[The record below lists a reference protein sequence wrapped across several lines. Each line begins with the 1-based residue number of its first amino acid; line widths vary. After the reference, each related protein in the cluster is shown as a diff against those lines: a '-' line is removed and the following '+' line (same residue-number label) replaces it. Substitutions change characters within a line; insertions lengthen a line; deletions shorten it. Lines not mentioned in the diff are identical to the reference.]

1 MSTYVFAIM
10 VLSIIGGICNAQ
22 ASVSSVE
29 ENDEQFARR
38 LLHLGGEVMKLKEVP
53 TPPCDMARI
62 GSWILPEA
70 VVVNGSSY
78 CLKATAAPVLRC
90 REPFA
95 TNQVM
100 CIQLRERSQSNE
112 RYAIGNLY
120 LARSVELAYRMGLG
134 EEARKT
140 CIDMPHYARSFR
152 VEFRG
157 EVMIASGFMRHRAR
171 NPQFTDQVTAVYRNL
186 VCTVDA
192 VKDSAEIAL
201 ALIKTCCLGCDAGPE
216 PGAGKRR
223 TP

>member
-1 MSTYVFAIM
+1 MKI
-10 VLSIIGGICNAQ
+10 VLCSLVSAFWCVCGVAHDILSPRHASI
-22 ASVSSVE
+22 
-29 ENDEQFARR
+29 ARR
-38 LLHLGGEVMKLKEVP
+38 LQLGKELMLIKGVEIKNFDLASLKQ
-53 TPPCDMARI
+53 
-62 GSWILPEA
+62 WHLPEEI
-70 VVVNGSSY
+70 VVKGRLFHLRTEFLPGVNVPDFF
-78 CLKATAAPVLRC
+78 T
-90 REPFA
+90 

-120 LARSVELAYRMGLG
+120 LARSVEIAYRMGLG

-192 VKDSAEIAL
+192 VKDGAEIAL

>member
-10 VLSIIGGICNAQ
+10 VLSVIGGICNAQ
-22 ASVSSVE
+22 TSVSSVE

-53 TPPCDMARI
+53 TPPCDTARI

-90 REPFA
+90 RELFA
-95 TNQVM
+95 ANQPWEINLFGDVSL
-100 CIQLRERSQSNE
+100 QVRTAASR
-112 RYAIGNLY
+112 LY
-120 LARSVELAYRMGLG
+120 LLRSVKDAYQVALG
-134 EEARKT
+134 EAVAGKNLSLGT
-140 CIDMPHYARSFR
+140 VVKGVHI
-152 VEFRG
+152 EFRG
-157 EVMIASGFMRHRAR
+157 DVMLVTGLMRHRTR

-192 VKDSAEIAL
+192 VKDGAEIAL